1 MITLWVC
8 ALVLIVAI
16 IAYGVIGISRGKLVV
31 RGNPETMSD
40 VVRTYVE
47 SFVLLMQRIAQ
58 LLRPLLAGV
67 LVSGSRVLYQGSMQ
81 LYGNV
86 SAKIFGKHAVPRGN
100 RTSFFIKHIREFKE
114 ELVRDARLMDD

>member
-8 ALVLIVAI
+8 ALVLIIAI

-31 RGNPETMSD
+31 RGTPETMSD
-40 VVRTYVE
+40 VVRAYVE

-86 SAKIFGKHAVPRGN
+86 SAKIFGKYVVPRGN

-114 ELVRDARLMDD
+114 ELVRDARLMDE